1 MGTKKECIM
10 AKKRIFGI
18 ITLML
23 GIVLVFS
30 LAACSKQSKGG
41 DTGGAA
47 YAAGEADESAIPAQF
62 QPGTQSSVA
71 PAQEME
77 KLLADVQAGKISNE
91 EYQQRLMEIMTKSGF
106 GAVFEDMDMQDQKQ
120 DQEESEEDG
129 ETSGWPPA
137 SVFSQ
142 FGLSN
147 IAQPAGGTSRYTYH
161 GNLYVWISKPNAN
174 TFRNLGRN
182 VEAALGTKVD
192 IDDDGFGVVLDR
204 TPAGSE
210 AYELYVSGRLEDNVI
225 LFTLIYVSGL

>member
-1 MGTKKECIM
+1 MG
-10 AKKRIFGI
+10 KKRFFGI
-18 ITLML
+18 ILLMI
-23 GIVLVFS
+23 GVILVFS

-41 DTGGAA
+41 GGAA
-47 YAAGEADESAIPAQF
+47 YAVSEADDSAIPVQY
-62 QPGTQSSVA
+62 QPDTQNSVA
-71 PAQEME
+71 PQAQQME
-77 KLLADVQAGKISNE
+77 KLLADVQAGKITNE
-91 EYQQRLMEIMTKSGF
+91 EYQQRLMEIMTQSGF

-120 DQEESEEDG
+120 DQEEAEEDG
-129 ETSGWPPA
+129 ENAGWPPA

-147 IAQPAGGTSRYTYH
+147 IAQPAGGIPRYTYH
-161 GNLYVWISKPNAN
+161 GNLYIWISKPNAN

-182 VEAALGTKVD
+182 VEAAVGTKIE

-225 LFTLIYVSGL
+225 LFTLVYVSGL